1 MRDANRRRTLLESAV
16 TFVQLN
22 SQEVTILRLKFTI
35 DRGTPG
41 EKIHALMF
49 LSIIGFFL
57 NFFFGL
63 SPKDGIL
70 NNHYSKDDLADL

>member
-49 LSIIGFFL
+49 LSIIGFF
-57 NFFFGL
+57 FFWSL
-63 SPKDGIL
+63 SEGWHFEQSLFKR
-70 NNHYSKDDLADL
+70 